1 MLDMFAGASD
11 TSSAAIEWSLSELL
25 RHPRVM
31 KYLQEELS
39 IVVGMNRMVEETDL
53 EKLPH
58 LDTVIR
64 ETFRLHPTAIFL
76 IPNQSMKDIETNG
89 YYTPKG
95 TVILTNSWT
104 IGRDPNVWSNNME
117 EFYPKRF
124 INNNINMKGRAE
136 AA

>member
-53 EKLPH
+53 EKLPY
-58 LDTVIR
+58 LDMVIR
-64 ETFRLHPTAIFL
+64 EF
-76 IPNQSMKDIETNG
+76 
-89 YYTPKG
+89 
-95 TVILTNSWT
+95 
-104 IGRDPNVWSNNME
+104 
-117 EFYPKRF
+117 
-124 INNNINMKGRAE
+124 
-136 AA
+136 

>member
-53 EKLPH
+53 EKLPC
-58 LDTVIR
+58 LDMVIR
-64 ETFRLHPTAIFL
+64 ESFRLHPIAEFL
-76 IPNQSMKDIETNG
+76 IPHQSMKDIEING
-89 YYTPKG
+89 YYIPKR
-95 TVILTNSWT
+95 TVILINS
-104 IGRDPNVWSNNME
+104 
-117 EFYPKRF
+117 
-124 INNNINMKGRAE
+124 
-136 AA
+136 